1 VLALAVLLGFGL
13 PLASSAAAQETIPL
27 PRLSGP
33 IELDGRLGEPAWR
46 ELTPLPIT
54 VHAPTFQAPLSE
66 RTEVYVAYDDSYLY
80 LAGRLYDSDPKGVRS
95 TTLYRDQYSGDD
107 LFSIVLDTY
116 NDYESAVWFS
126 TSPSGVRS
134 DRSVSGDGESTGG
147 RAMNNDWNSH
157 WDVATTWT
165 DEGWFAEMR
174 IPFSSLGFQDDNGHV
189 EMGMIVYRFIARK
202 NERQT
207 FPAIPPNW
215 RLAFAKPSK
224 AQRVS
229 LEGVF
234 ARKPVYMTPYVL
246 GGVNQ
251 AAELNGAETAYQLDS
266 DRKNEAGLDVK
277 YNVTNN
283 LTLDATV
290 NTDFAQV
297 EADSQQVNLTRFSLF
312 FPEKRQFFQERS
324 SLFEFS
330 TGGVSRLFHSRRIGL
345 TEDGEQVRIYGGLR
359 LVGRVGG
366 TDVGF
371 LNMQTA
377 DYDGFPGKN
386 IGVARLK
393 RQVFN
398 RFSTVGA
405 MVTTVIATDGD
416 YGLSTG
422 VDGIFRVVGDEY
434 VTAKWTSTFEN
445 EDPGDP
451 ARNLIDASRFVA
463 RWERRNQTGFSYSAD
478 YIRAGSDYEPRLG
491 FALRSDFTQGQN
503 NLQYRWFQNSSSPLR
518 TVTVRNRSSV
528 FVRNGDR
535 TVESASISP
544 ALEFELKSG
553 RRLTL
558 TMENSYESVLDQF
571 ILSGVTPVEPGNYW
585 FHEGEL
591 RFRMSRSSLLR
602 GGASA
607 RAGTFYDGWRAAF
620 SGGPTMSFSRH
631 LEVGSNY
638 EVNVVRFPD
647 RNESLTSHLARLR
660 VQTGLDIHF
669 SATGLFQYSS
679 TANRF
684 SVNARLR
691 YHFREGSDLWLV
703 YNDDL
708 NTERF
713 VLGGPRL
720 PVAQARTV
728 MLKFTYTFV
737 Q

>member
-1 VLALAVLLGFGL
+1 
-13 PLASSAAAQETIPL
+13 
-27 PRLSGP
+27 
-33 IELDGRLGEPAWR
+33 
-46 ELTPLPIT
+46 
-54 VHAPTFQAPLSE
+54 
-66 RTEVYVAYDDSYLY
+66 
-80 LAGRLYDSDPKGVRS
+80 
-95 TTLYRDQYSGDD
+95 
-107 LFSIVLDTY
+107 
-116 NDYESAVWFS
+116 
-126 TSPSGVRS
+126 
-134 DRSVSGDGESTGG
+134 
-147 RAMNNDWNSH
+147 MNNDWNSH

-229 LEGVF
+229 LEGVY
-234 ARKPVYMTPYVL
+234 ASKPVYMTPYVL

-251 AAELNGAETAYQLDS
+251 AAELNGAETAYQLAS

-324 SLFEFS
+324 SLFEFN

-345 TEDGEQVRIYGGLR
+345 ADDGELVQIYGGLR
-359 LVGRVGG
+359 LVGRVAGR
-366 TDVGF
+366 DIGF
-371 LNMQTA
+371 LIMQTA
-377 DYDGFPGKN
+377 AHEGRPGEN
-386 IGVARLK
+386 LAVARLK

-398 RFSTVGA
+398 PYSTVGT
-405 MVTTVIATDGD
+405 MVTTAFTTDGD
-416 YGLSTG
+416 YGVTTG
-422 VDGIFRVVGDEY
+422 VDGVFRVVGDEY
-434 VTAKWTSTFEN
+434 FTVKWASTFERQ
-445 EDPGDP
+445 DP
-451 ARNLIDASRFVA
+451 ADPVPNLVDASRFVA

-478 YIRAGSDYEPRLG
+478 YVRAGREYDPRLG
-491 FALRSDFTQGQN
+491 FVLRSDFTQGQN
-503 NLQYRWFQNSSSPLR
+503 SLQYRWFQSTSSPLR
-518 TVTVRNRSSV
+518 TVTLRNRSSV

-544 ALEFELKSG
+544 SLEFELKTG
-553 RRLTL
+553 RRLTF
-558 TMENSYESVLDQF
+558 TVENSYESVLDQF
-571 ILSGVTPVEPGNYW
+571 FLSGVTSVEPGKYW

-591 RFRMSRSSLLR
+591 RFRLSRSSLLR

-620 SGGPTMSFSRH
+620 SGGPTVSFSPH

-660 VQTGLDIHF
+660 IQTALNIHL

-679 TANRF
+679 TADRL
-684 SVNARLR
+684 SLNARLR
-691 YHFREGSDLWLV
+691 YHIREGSDLWLV

-713 VLGGPRL
+713 VLGGPTL
-720 PVAQARTV
+720 PVSQARTA